1 MPIVLKIKLRDAEIK
16 PREGLDI
23 SSGRERG
30 WRYEIGR
37 NRMKWTAKNHRSKQ
51 EERKMAKQLEIEVS
65 WKGRV
70 LRKEKKNK
78 AKMKN

>member
-1 MPIVLKIKLRDAEIK
+1 
-16 PREGLDI
+16 
-23 SSGRERG
+23 
-30 WRYEIGR
+30 
-37 NRMKWTAKNHRSKQ
+37 MKWTAKNHRSKQ